1 VPPPDT
7 VIGALALLFE
17 SSFNPTLLMAD
28 RFFAAAEA
36 GSALPAGAM
45 PRQNVATIVSALA
58 RVLISPLP
66 VVLRPLTRL

>member
-1 VPPPDT
+1 
-7 VIGALALLFE
+7 
-17 SSFNPTLLMAD
+17 MAD